1 MNKCSSER
9 GILMGNLNLFDL
21 MVILIER
28 EVFDIEF
35 NEEKISSVDSDW
47 ILDEIFKNKVV
58 ESNTFTESMI
68 YIKYITKNSKENE
81 LIIFLE

>member
-1 MNKCSSER
+1 MFLVKGE
-9 GILMGNLNLFDL
+9 ILMGNLNLFDL

>member
-1 MNKCSSER
+1 MV
-9 GILMGNLNLFDL
+9 NLNLFDL

-28 EVFDIEF
+28 EVFDIEL